1 MLGGL
6 QPEASASSKGWAV
19 KRSEGDHWEV
29 VINAITWLTVVPVK
43 PSSRIRN
50 RTHKLLV
57 SRKITHKSDKHLHK
71 DLAKS
76 ALLAQCVPTNAD
88 RELPNTW

>member
-6 QPEASASSKGWAV
+6 QPEASVSSKGWAV
-19 KRSEGDHWEV
+19 KRSEGDHCEV

-43 PSSRIRN
+43 RSSRIRN
-50 RTHKLLV
+50 GTHKLLV

-76 ALLAQCVPTNAD
+76 ALLAQSVPTNAD